1 MLSSSSSPCL
11 SGRLHRELNETER
24 DETDIRTLSL
34 SVKIQPVD
42 ALQENKDK
50 EMIDIRSFPEIA

>member
-1 MLSSSSSPCL
+1 
-11 SGRLHRELNETER
+11 LHRELNETER